1 MLNIRRFHPGV
12 YLKDDLEVLNMSAR
26 EFSARSGISE
36 RVLSPFI
43 NGKTDIT
50 FDLAYKLSAF
60 FGNSID
66 TWMKLQQNYDLY
78 KRNLSEEK
86 NKKKELELAKKLENY
101 LVSNSFITSGD
112 TKDELIKDC
121 RETAGVNNL
130 ALLTKKDPFICL
142 KRAVENE
149 KTDTF
154 LQNFWIAFAL
164 TEARKKIDLPF
175 NKNKLILNLLNIRKL
190 TVQDPL
196 FFYPELERIFKEC
209 GVAFVLLPY
218 IPKSNIYGLTKW
230 FNKDHVMIAISNR
243 GMKAHLF
250 WETLFHELAH
260 LLMEHK
266 RVYLFNLDG
275 EEDKDAESIM
285 NDLLIPKN
293 EYKEFVNKKVFTKES
308 ILEFGVKNEV
318 LPSIVL
324 ERLHKEKRKIEN
336 YKELEE
342 FFHSSY
348 KITIKPAKRD

>member
-1 MLNIRRFHPGV
+1 MLNIRRYHPGV
-12 YLKDDLEVLNMSAR
+12 YLKDDLEVMNMSAR

-60 FGNSID
+60 FGSSIES
-66 TWMKLQQNYDLY
+66 WMKLQQNYDLY
-78 KRNLSEEK
+78 RYNLNEEK
-86 NKKKELELAKKLENY
+86 NKKKELELAKKLEDY
-101 LVSNSFITSGD
+101 LVSNSFITSND
-112 TKDELIKDC
+112 AKEELIEDC
-121 RETAGVNNL
+121 RKTAGVNNL
-130 ALLTKKDPFICL
+130 SLLAKKDPFICL
-142 KRAVENE
+142 KKAVVNE
-149 KTDTF
+149 KTDIF

-175 NKNKLILNLLNIRKL
+175 NKNKLICNLLEIRKL
-190 TVQDPL
+190 TIQDPKV
-196 FFYPELERIFKEC
+196 FYPKLEKIFKEC
-209 GVAFVLLPY
+209 GVSFVLLPY

-230 FNKDHVMIAISNR
+230 FNKEHAMIAISNR

-266 RVYLFNLDG
+266 RVFLFNLNG
-275 EEDKDAESIM
+275 NKDIEAESIM
-285 NDLLIPKN
+285 NDLLIPKK
-293 EYKEFVNKKVFTKES
+293 EYEEFVNKEEFNKKS
-308 ILEFGVKNEV
+308 ILEFASKIEV

-324 ERLHKEKRKIEN
+324 ERLHKEKRKIKD
-336 YKELEE
+336 YKNLEK

-348 KITIKPAKRD
+348 EITIKKAKEE